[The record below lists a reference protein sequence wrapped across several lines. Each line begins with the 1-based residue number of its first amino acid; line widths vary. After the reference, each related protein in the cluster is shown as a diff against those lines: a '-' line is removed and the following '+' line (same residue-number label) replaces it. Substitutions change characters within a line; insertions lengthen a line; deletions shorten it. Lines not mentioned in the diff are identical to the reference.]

1 MMNKKTIFALAT
13 TLVVGLGSTAIA
25 GEGSP
30 DLALPNYGAHGNDPD
45 GSNYPS
51 TGSTFRDPWQG
62 QYSTA
67 PRLRER
73 DTNTGRVIRQDR
85 YEEQNGIND

>member
-1 MMNKKTIFALAT
+1 MTKKTIFALAT
-13 TLVVGLGSTAIA
+13 TLVVGLGSAAMA

-30 DLALPNYGAHGNDPD
+30 DLALPNYGAHGSDPE
-45 GSNYPS
+45 GSNYPP
-51 TGSTFRDPWQG
+51 TGEYVQDPWQG

-73 DTNTGRVIRQDR
+73 DTNTGRVIRQRNNED
-85 YEEQNGIND
+85 QSGFDD

>member
-1 MMNKKTIFALAT
+1 MNKKTIFALAT
-13 TLVVGLGSTAIA
+13 GLVVGLGSTAMA

-30 DLALPNYGAHGNDPD
+30 DLALPNYGAHGSDPQ

-51 TGSTFRDPWQG
+51 TREYVQDPWQG

-85 YEEQNGIND
+85 YEEQEGIND